1 MRVFKKAST
10 AAIEEDF
17 QRRVMPSLK
26 YCMEVGGAYSASLY
40 LALACLLDHGSFEE
54 PRRVGLFSYG
64 SGCCSE
70 FYSGVVTPEGQQRVR
85 KMEIGRFLAE
95 RHSLSMKEY
104 EQLLRLSMKSGFG
117 TRNREIETAPFQ
129 AIYDRLFA
137 GKGLLVF
144 QGVKDY
150 IRSYQWS

>member
-1 MRVFKKAST
+1 
-10 AAIEEDF
+10 
-17 QRRVMPSLK
+17 
-26 YCMEVGGAYSASLY
+26 
-40 LALACLLDHGSFEE
+40 
-54 PRRVGLFSYG
+54 
-64 SGCCSE
+64 
-70 FYSGVVTPEGQQRVR
+70 
-85 KMEIGRFLAE
+85 
-95 RHSLSMKEY
+95 MKEY

-150 IRSYQWS
+150 IRSYRWS